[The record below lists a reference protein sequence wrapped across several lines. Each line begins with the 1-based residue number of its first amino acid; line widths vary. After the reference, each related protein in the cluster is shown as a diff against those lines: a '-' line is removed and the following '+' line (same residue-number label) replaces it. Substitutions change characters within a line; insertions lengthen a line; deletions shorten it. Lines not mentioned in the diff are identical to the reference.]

1 VVNDSPRDLDN
12 SFLAS
17 SSLTDVH
24 LVDLVNRRQYGVG
37 MKDVANTLS
46 SSFAGVETNSLAE
59 VWGVYGAPPPAVT
72 KLTIMLPNF
81 YPIDAVPI
89 GN

>member
-17 SSLTDVH
+17 SLLTDVH
-24 LVDLVNRRQYGVG
+24 LVDRRQYGVG

-46 SSFAGVETNSLAE
+46 SSFAGVKTNSRAE
-59 VWGVYGAPPPAVT
+59 VRAVYGAPPPAVT
-72 KLTIMLPNF
+72 KLTIMPPNF
-81 YPIDAVPI
+81 
-89 GN
+89 